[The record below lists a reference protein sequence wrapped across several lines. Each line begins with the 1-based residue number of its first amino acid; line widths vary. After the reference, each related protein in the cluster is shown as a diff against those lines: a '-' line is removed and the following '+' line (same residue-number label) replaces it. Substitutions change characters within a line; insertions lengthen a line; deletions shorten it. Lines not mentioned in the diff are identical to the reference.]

1 MYYVYL
7 LEINRPVRKYYIG
20 FSSDLRKRIEQHKKG
35 LVGSTKNYLPI
46 RLIYYE
52 AFNNKYLALKREK
65 SLKHSGSAYFGLM
78 KRLGLK

>member
-7 LEINRPVRKYYIG
+7 LEINRPTRKYYIG
-20 FSSDLRKRIEQHKKG
+20 FSRDLKARINQHKRG
-35 LVGSTKNYLPI
+35 LVLSTKNYLPI

-52 AFNNKYLALKREK
+52 AFNDKYLALKREK
-65 SLKHSGSAYFGLM
+65 SLKHSGSAYFSLM